1 MSIESGISSFDEH
14 EESES
19 LDPLEKYL
27 LYFENIAR
35 RYHDT
40 SSPFYV
46 YDLDQ
51 EDVAEFTSSYYG
63 LRYSL
68 IQKSWEYREEM
79 LKAPLYPKSI
89 KGVMY
94 KLIDNILHQE
104 EFRISERSRMLDK
117 RIIPNPY
124 LEAKRFL
131 ESTMIELIEHKIIQ
145 PELIWLIVERIR
157 KLDAISIENIRK
169 YNLGI

>member
-46 YDLDQ
+46 
-51 EDVAEFTSSYYG
+51 
-63 LRYSL
+63 
-68 IQKSWEYREEM
+68 
-79 LKAPLYPKSI
+79 
-89 KGVMY
+89 
-94 KLIDNILHQE
+94 
-104 EFRISERSRMLDK
+104 
-117 RIIPNPY
+117 
-124 LEAKRFL
+124 
-131 ESTMIELIEHKIIQ
+131 
-145 PELIWLIVERIR
+145 
-157 KLDAISIENIRK
+157 
-169 YNLGI
+169 

>member
-1 MSIESGISSFDEH
+1 
-14 EESES
+14 
-19 LDPLEKYL
+19 
-27 LYFENIAR
+27 
-35 RYHDT
+35 
-40 SSPFYV
+40 
-46 YDLDQ
+46 
-51 EDVAEFTSSYYG
+51 
-63 LRYSL
+63 
-68 IQKSWEYREEM
+68 M
-79 LKAPLYPKSI
+79 LKAPLYPNSI